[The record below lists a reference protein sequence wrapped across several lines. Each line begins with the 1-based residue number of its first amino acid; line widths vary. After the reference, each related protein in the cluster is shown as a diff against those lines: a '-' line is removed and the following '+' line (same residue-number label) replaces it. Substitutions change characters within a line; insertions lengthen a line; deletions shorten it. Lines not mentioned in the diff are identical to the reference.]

1 VSRETDIYHGSRGS
15 AGKFGSARKNPTAFT
30 VRLQKNA
37 GWLAP
42 TGGRS
47 SAMLLWRL
55 RSAKRPRGNA
65 ILIRNTIL
73 TAAMASAAC
82 LAMPV
87 GATEAEQPQPSI
99 VVVGDKPE
107 NTPEKLEHIM
117 PEVDGAK
124 ITVTKKTSVTKLD
137 LVPTIVDTNQRELFS
152 RTPGLF
158 VSEQQT
164 ATQFN
169 MSYRGLGNPQ
179 ESEFVLVLHDGIP
192 ISTDWIGFPTLYY
205 MPLPQSLAE
214 VQLIRGGSSLLYGP
228 NPAPA
233 VNLVS
238 RRPAANQPLGAYTEN
253 TIGSDGLFSTYN
265 TIEGSS
271 GAFSGR
277 ANFGYVKS
285 NGQRVNARSRITQG
299 DLYLAF
305 RPAKDNVWYVD
316 FHAHDASSGDP
327 GRLSYPQYVVDANQA
342 VTPFNHNWVR
352 RTSVTLGNDADFGN
366 GWRSEAK
373 LWAAWQRVY
382 QRSAAVGAHPTST
395 TLVDEQFHSHGLD
408 WRFRKRWGK
417 GNALTFGTVLYH
429 DDAPFRQWTS
439 SYITAPRN
447 TTSGTPRLDQA
458 RDDWYGAVFAE
469 NVFRLPGRWHV
480 VPSFRLE
487 HVKISIDESVRPPNL
502 VRPLIKQSVSR
513 TIPLFGLGTGFD
525 FGDQNETY
533 FSVSQG
539 YRPVRF
545 FDVASPFS
553 NVNPGAV
560 PAVSKSLSWE
570 AGVHG
575 TPVKG
580 LFYDASLFW
589 IDFKNRIE
597 TIVISPTESVFQNS
611 GNTRHRGFEGEV
623 SYDFLAGRTDGLHL
637 TAFGNV
643 SLLDAKFMK
652 SNLANR
658 VGNRPAFAPA
668 VTAKYGITFRAD
680 RRFNVSLTGQS
691 VSSQYFQDSDLPV
704 GTPTSGNFIP
714 AKVPAYTLLDL
725 AGDWQITRNIR
736 LLGGITNL
744 TKRKYYNRV
753 FQNGIEPGATR
764 KVYAGVA
771 LGV

>member
-1 VSRETDIYHGSRGS
+1 MMGTFR
-15 AGKFGSARKNPTAFT
+15 AFT
-30 VRLQKNA
+30 VALISL
-37 GWLAP
+37 GWGAP
-42 TGGRS
+42 VF
-47 SAMLLWRL
+47 
-55 RSAKRPRGNA
+55 
-65 ILIRNTIL
+65 
-73 TAAMASAAC
+73 AADAPGS
-82 LAMPV
+82 
-87 GATEAEQPQPSI
+87 EPSI
-99 VVVGDKPE
+99 VVIGTRTDK
-107 NTPEKLEHIM
+107 TPEKLDHIM
-117 PEVDGAK
+117 PEVDGTK

-137 LVPTIVDTNQRELFS
+137 LLPTIVENNQRELFS

-179 ESEFVLVLHDGIP
+179 ESEFVLVLQDGLP

-205 MPLPQSLAE
+205 MPLPQSLEE

-228 NPAPA
+228 EPAPA

-238 RRPAANQPLGAYTEN
+238 KRPAADQPFGGYSEN
-253 TIGSDGLFSTYN
+253 VVGSDGLFSSYN

-271 GAFSGR
+271 GRVSFRG
-277 ANFGYVKS
+277 NFGYVKS
-285 NGQRVNARSRITQG
+285 NGQRDNGASRVAQE
-299 DLYLAF
+299 DLYLAY
-305 RPAKDNVWYVD
+305 RPTTASTWYLE
-316 FHAHDASSGDP
+316 FHTHDASSGDP
-327 GRLSYPQYVVDANQA
+327 GKLSYAQYVANENQSP
-342 VTPFNHNWVR
+342 TPFNHDWVS
-352 RTSVTLGNDADFGN
+352 RTSVTLGNDSDLGN

-373 LWAAWQRVY
+373 LWSARQDLY
-382 QRSAAVGAHPTST
+382 QRSAAAGTNPTST
-395 TLVDEQFHSHGLD
+395 TLVDERFRSEGLD
-408 WRFRKRWGK
+408 WRFRKRWGR

-439 SYITAPRN
+439 TDITAPRGSN
-447 TTSGTPRLDQA
+447 DGTPRLDQA

-469 NVFRLPGRWHV
+469 NVFRLPGRWHI

-487 HVKISIDESVRPPNL
+487 HEKISIDESVRPPNL
-502 VRPLIKQSVSR
+502 VRPLIHQSVSR
-513 TIPLFGLGTGFD
+513 TVPLLGLGAGFD
-525 FGDQNETY
+525 FGNQNETY

-597 TIVISPTESVFQNS
+597 TIVISPVESVFQNS
-611 GNTRHRGFEGEV
+611 GDTRHRGFEGEV
-623 SYDFLAGRTDGLHL
+623 SYDLLAARNGPLHL
-637 TAFGNV
+637 TVFGNA
-643 SLLDAKFMK
+643 SLLDAKFTK

-658 VGNRPAFAPA
+658 VGNKPAFAPA
-668 VTAKYGITFRAD
+668 VTAKYGISL
-680 RRFNVSLTGQS
+680 RRDGQFNLSLAGST

-704 GTPTSGNFIP
+704 GTPGSASFIP
-714 AKVPAYTLLDL
+714 AKVPAYTVLDL
-725 AGDWQITRNIR
+725 SGDWQLTRNIR
-736 LLGGITNL
+736 LLGGVSNL
-744 TKRKYYNRV
+744 LNRKYYNRV
-753 FQNGIEPGATR
+753 FQNGIEPGARR
-764 KVYAGVA
+764 KIYAGIA